1 MALAKGADPGSD
13 LVAAIRMTAQGAL
26 DWMSCLER
34 LHDAFNADS
43 TLMYAP
49 PHGGSSFIALMMHKV
64 DLSRIGAKAQR
75 YATKTPFLDEAI
87 ARGLAPGAFFDRD
100 VVPTDFNESEHNRDV
115 FKAIDWTDGL
125 QFALRLPT
133 SSDGGLIIKLWR
145 FHPTPCFSAADRSLA
160 ERLFPHLLRATAG
173 QFTSPPARA
182 GAIAPV
188 ALDALSTPLIILSV
202 HGKETYSNAAAQNLI
217 KKGDLL
223 SVRNGKVEPID
234 ARVARLFRQAIDQA
248 ATLDGQSI
256 EVVLPRGDDRAP
268 VLCIVISV
276 ANPTRH
282 GLSAEAAAIAYFID
296 VECHEGHA
304 VQARR
309 AQVLFGLTDAECE
322 VLRLLLDDRSVDEI
336 ATERKSAV
344 ATVRTQVKA
353 ILQKTRKHRQSD
365 LLQLRRLAI

>member
-1 MALAKGADPGSD
+1 MALAKASDPESELIATIG
-13 LVAAIRMTAQGAL
+13 MTALGTL

-49 PHGGSSFIALMMHKV
+49 PYGGSSFVAFMMHKV

-125 QFALRLPT
+125 QFALRLPI
-133 SSDGGLIIKLWR
+133 SPEGGLIIKLWR
-145 FHPTPCFSAADRSLA
+145 FHPTPCFTAADRGLA
-160 ERLFPHLLRATAG
+160 ERLFPHLLRATVG
-173 QFTSPPARA
+173 KFTSPPARA
-182 GAIAPV
+182 GAMAPS
-188 ALDALSTPLIILSV
+188 ALDALSTPLIIFSM

-217 KKGDLL
+217 NKGDVL
-223 SVRNGKVEPID
+223 SVRNGKVEPLD
-234 ARVARLFRQAIDQA
+234 AKGARSLKQAIDQA

-268 VLCIVISV
+268 VLCIVNSL
-276 ANPTRH
+276 ANATRD

-296 VECHEGHA
+296 VESHEGHA

-322 VLRLLLDDRSVDEI
+322 VLRLLLDDRSVDDI
-336 ATERKSAV
+336 ATERRSAI

-353 ILQKTRKHRQSD
+353 ILLKTRKHRQSD